1 MRSIALLARPTAAP
15 LASRIRPR
23 LRPAR
28 RAGVHGARVAVA
40 AKDDLSESAV
50 KDVKSTKELQ
60 DLIAA
65 TKGGGK
71 LAVLEVRR
79 VKASPAMEAFA
90 PKYAA
95 MAEDFADRATFATL
109 LLDASEATRLA
120 ATSLHVEE
128 VPEFFIWKDG
138 EMQTELASGV
148 SYEGLRHAVARS
160 LGVVE
165 DVG

>member
-40 AKDDLSESAV
+40 AKDDPSESAV

-95 MAEDFADRATFATL
+95 MAEDYAD
-109 LLDASEATRLA
+109 
-120 ATSLHVEE
+120 
-128 VPEFFIWKDG
+128 
-138 EMQTELASGV
+138 
-148 SYEGLRHAVARS
+148 
-160 LGVVE
+160 
-165 DVG
+165 

>member
-1 MRSIALLARPTAAP
+1 MRSIALLTRPTAAP
-15 LASRIRPR
+15 LATRLRPR

-95 MAEDFADRATFATL
+95 MAEDYADRATFATL
-109 LLDASEATRLA
+109 FFDSSQATRLA
-120 ATSLHVEE
+120 AAIRTGPSSRITRR
-128 VPEFFIWKDG
+128 PRRRRG
-138 EMQTELASGV
+138 SARRRG
-148 SYEGLRHAVARS
+148 EGLRKTRRS
-160 LGVVE
+160 RVRSASPRPSR
-165 DVG
+165 

>member
-1 MRSIALLARPTAAP
+1 M
-15 LASRIRPR
+15 
-23 LRPAR
+23 
-28 RAGVHGARVAVA
+28 AVA
-40 AKDDLSESAV
+40 AKNDLSESAV

-95 MAEDFADRATFATL
+95 MAEDYADRATFATL
-109 LLDASEATRLA
+109 FFDASKATRLA
-120 ATSLHVEE
+120 ATSLRLRGRALTRRRVR
-128 VPEFFIWKDG
+128 
-138 EMQTELASGV
+138 ASSSSSSAGPSV
-148 SYEGLRHAVARS
+148 RT
-160 LGVVE
+160 
-165 DVG
+165 